1 MAIGNHNFFRDQL
14 ITDFLIAS
22 TNQILENCPLGN
34 LPKRELKNE
43 RRKKLEYKIQ
53 GFEKCRKN

>member
-34 LPKRELKNE
+34 LPKRELKMDE
-43 RRKKLEYKIQ
+43 EKKSWNIKIRAL
-53 GFEKCRKN
+53 KKN

>member
-34 LPKRELKNE
+34 LPKRELKMNE
-43 RRKKLEYKIQ
+43 EKKLKYKNQ
-53 GFEKCRKN
+53 GFKKEL